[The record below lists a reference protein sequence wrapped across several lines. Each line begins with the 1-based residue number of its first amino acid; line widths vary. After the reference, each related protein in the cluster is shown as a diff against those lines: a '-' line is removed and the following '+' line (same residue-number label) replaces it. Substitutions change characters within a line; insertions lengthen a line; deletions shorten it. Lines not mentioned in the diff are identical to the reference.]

1 MNCTEYKMD
10 VPAIRERMEEM
21 RENLRRRKN
30 TDDLIGNGVLV
41 ITWRLIA
48 NPMSYFEYGPYWF
61 ALKEVLGSHGLF
73 LGTCTERAIA
83 GAYRGETE
91 EMTLVMAETF
101 RELYKERWAPGTRA
115 FALDPEI
122 DFEWVLSDED
132 FAPGGFAWDALA
144 RANARLQAQPS
155 MDAQKKGASSTAAGE
170 SVRKELT
177 PQERMNAVRRIRRAI
192 KTIKEAEAALG
203 VPAEEKT
210 APRMILNT
218 LDRAK
223 VDGKFFSLFDLLRS
237 ELRELRPEHVLRFIE
252 LLPES
257 DAVGLID
264 ETGAP
269 TRKAQERMATAIID
283 QAYGNDELTRIMG
296 RALSFRQRRIID
308 ALIDAAGE
316 MHGCSNSGF
325 GRTFVQC
332 VAHAAV
338 IILNDERNPL
348 KSAEEFLSSSPLSLF
363 DDPLDEPS
371 EGVRA
376 VMKLFTRTLPDET
389 CDLGLALATAG
400 RAAELEGHAAE
411 WYGAAPRKI
420 AEVMEEALYLT
431 GGEFGFETLDAPN
444 PTHEEA
450 QAFRRRL
457 EVNIRQAQKGALFK
471 QPKDFN
477 PFFNCDAC
485 CRFMSRE
492 GVGLVNRR
500 GAIRLHALLHG
511 VPKEDYD
518 ETIPPAA
525 LVWLSA
531 ERTKRAMALRLEGVA
546 ENRIREELARTLP
559 YEGVLLEFDEGDD
572 AGGAY

>member
-1 MNCTEYKMD
+1 MKYTEYKMD
-10 VPAIRERMEEM
+10 VPAIRERTEEM

-41 ITWRLIA
+41 ITWRLIV
-48 NPMSYFEYGPYWF
+48 NPMSYFEYGPYWYS
-61 ALKEVLGSHGLF
+61 LKEVLGSHGLF
-73 LGTCTERAIA
+73 LGTFSERAIA
-83 GAYRGETE
+83 EAYRGETE

-101 RELYKERWAPGTRA
+101 RELYKECWAPGTRA

-155 MDAQKKGASSTAAGE
+155 ANAAEKKKESAQREAAARE
-170 SVRKELT
+170 PVRKALT
-177 PQERMNAVRRIRRAI
+177 A
-192 KTIKEAEAALG
+192 
-203 VPAEEKT
+203 

-218 LDRAK
+218 LERAK
-223 VDGKFFSLFDLLRS
+223 ADGKFFSLFSLPRS

-269 TRKAQERMATAIID
+269 TRMAQERMATAIID
-283 QAYGNDELTRIMG
+283 QAYGNDDLTRIMG
-296 RALSFRQRRIID
+296 RALNFRQRRIID

-316 MHGCSNSGF
+316 MHGCSTSGF

-332 VAHAAV
+332 VAHAAAV
-338 IILNDERNPL
+338 VLNDDRDPL
-348 KSAEEFLSSSPLSLF
+348 KSAKEFLSGQLSLF
-363 DDPLDEPS
+363 DELLDETS
-371 EGVRA
+371 GGVRA
-376 VMKLFTRTLPDET
+376 VMKLFTRTLPDEA

-400 RAAELEGHAAE
+400 RAAELEGLAAE
-411 WYGAAPRKI
+411 WYGAAPRQISK
-420 AEVMEEALYLT
+420 VMDEALCLT
-431 GGEFGFETLDAPN
+431 GGEFGFETLDVPS
-444 PTHEEA
+444 PTPEEA
-450 QAFRRRL
+450 KAFRRL
-457 EVNIRQAQKGALFK
+457 LDLNIRQAQRGAYFK

-477 PFFNCDAC
+477 PFFNCDAG

-492 GVGLVNRR
+492 GTGLVNRR
-500 GAIRLHALLHG
+500 GAIRLNALLHG
-511 VPKEDYD
+511 VPKEEYD
-518 ETIPPAA
+518 EAVPPAA
-525 LVWLSA
+525 VAWLSA
-531 ERTKRAMALRLEGVA
+531 ERTKRAMELRLKGVA

-559 YEGVLLEFDEGDD
+559 YEGILLQFDEKDDEDD
-572 AGGAY
+572 AY